1 MLKSSDKNRGPL
13 RMLKSSDNDELKKKT
28 LYKF

>member
-1 MLKSSDKNRGPL
+1 
-13 RMLKSSDNDELKKKT
+13 MLKSSDNDELKKT